1 MSDIESLADS
11 FNHEYQSVNNE
22 IKIYLDDSEIYIV
35 LDNDIKIYESDNDKP
50 SSFQNLDEALIKLKT
65 IFSQASY
72 VETEEHL

>member
-1 MSDIESLADS
+1 MSEIEVLADS

-35 LDNDIKIYESDNDKP
+35 LDNDIKIYEFDNDKP

-65 IFSQASY
+65 ILS
-72 VETEEHL
+72 

>member
-1 MSDIESLADS
+1 MSEIEVLADS

-35 LDNDIKIYESDNDKP
+35 LDNDIKIYEFDNDRP

-65 IFSQASY
+65 ILS
-72 VETEEHL
+72 

>member
-1 MSDIESLADS
+1 MSDIEALADN

-35 LDNDIKIYESDNDKP
+35 LDNDIKIYEFDNDKP

-65 IFSQASY
+65 IFS
-72 VETEEHL
+72 

>member
-1 MSDIESLADS
+1 MIKNKHHIMSDIEVLADS

-35 LDNDIKIYESDNDKP
+35 LDNDIKIYEFDNDKP

-65 IFSQASY
+65 IFS
-72 VETEEHL
+72 

>member
-1 MSDIESLADS
+1 MIKNKHHIMSEIEVLADS

-35 LDNDIKIYESDNDKP
+35 LDNDIKIYEFDNDKP

-65 IFSQASY
+65 IFS
-72 VETEEHL
+72 

>member
-1 MSDIESLADS
+1 MIKNKHHIMSEIEALADS

-35 LDNDIKIYESDNDKP
+35 LDNDIKIYEFDNDRP

-65 IFSQASY
+65 IFS
-72 VETEEHL
+72 

>member
-1 MSDIESLADS
+1 MIKNKHHIMSDIESLADS

-35 LDNDIKIYESDNDKP
+35 LDNDIKIYEFDNDKP

-65 IFSQASY
+65 IFS
-72 VETEEHL
+72 

>member
-1 MSDIESLADS
+1 MSDIEALADS

-35 LDNDIKIYESDNDKP
+35 LDNDIKIYEFDNDKP

-72 VETEEHL
+72 VEIKEHL